1 MAYAYTMQIKK
12 TSKIYKIIIFFENN
26 LLKIIDFPNKS

>member
-1 MAYAYTMQIKK
+1 MAYAYMMQIKK
-12 TSKIYKIIIFFENN
+12 MSKIIIFFENN